1 MPTVTNARAKAT
13 TTKPSATARR
23 LTDTELLIQAN
34 SFRVAGTVRFW
45 GAEFEHPEAG
55 NHAHHLN
62 DTIFEAKSDS
72 TIPRGSGNCG
82 CQACNHSCNCSEC
95 NRSSRYTTCNNR
107 GLNEVTTKP
116 TDRDWGRHLTDYI
129 EALGDTGLSPEDYR
143 YWCGDCDDT
152 DCGCDEDYSEDLSN
166 WGFHTHIDARD
177 LSFRE
182 VASVVRL
189 GTAIM
194 RNFPAVFGSDEDEYN
209 HHHQNEAELHELA
222 TNGNWSGQRPSV
234 NPAGVVRY
242 LSLEESDRQDPNDYP
257 SSSQKATIEFRT
269 FRYTDSPELHS
280 ARVAT
285 ARAIVDYVASGQPLF
300 YLIRERNFELVLEA
314 LEINKH

>member
-1 MPTVTNARAKAT
+1 MSVKSARAKAT
-13 TTKPSATARR
+13 TLK
-23 LTDTELLIQAN
+23 LTETGLLLRAN
-34 SFRVAGTVRFW
+34 SVREQGRVRYW

-72 TIPRGSGNCG
+72 TIPRGSGNCS
-82 CQACNHSCNCSEC
+82 CQECNHSCDCSEC
-95 NRSSRYTTCNNR
+95 DRSRNYSTCNNR

-116 TDRDWGRHLTDYI
+116 TNRDWGHHLNDYI
-129 EALGDTGLSPEDYR
+129 RALGETGLDPEDFR
-143 YWCGDCDDT
+143 YYCGDCDDT

-194 RNFPAVFGSDEDEYN
+194 RNFPAVFGADEDEYN
-209 HHHQNEAELHELA
+209 HHHTNEEELHELA
-222 TNGNWSGQRPSV
+222 TKGEWRGSRPSV
-234 NPAGVVRY
+234 NPAGVIRY
-242 LSLEESDRQDPNDYP
+242 LSLEESDRQDPDDYP

-285 ARAIVDYVASGQPLF
+285 ARAIVDYVKSGKPLF
-300 YLIRERNFELVLEA
+300 YLIREKNFELVLEA
-314 LEINKH
+314 LEISKH

>member
-1 MPTVTNARAKAT
+1 MSVMSAREKAT
-13 TTKPSATARR
+13 TFK
-23 LTDTELLIQAN
+23 LTDTGLLLRAN
-34 SFRVAGTVRFW
+34 SVREQGRVRFW

-62 DTIFEAKSDS
+62 DTLFEAKNDS
-72 TIPRGSGNCG
+72 TIPRGSGDCS
-82 CQACNHSCNCSEC
+82 CQLCNHSCDCSEC
-95 NRSSRYTTCNNR
+95 DRSSRFTSCDNR

-116 TDRDWGRHLTDYI
+116 TNRDWGHHLNDYI
-129 EALGDTGLSPEDYR
+129 EALGETGLSPEDFR
-143 YWCGDCDDT
+143 YWCGDCEDT

-177 LSFRE
+177 LNFRE

-194 RNFPAVFGSDEDEYN
+194 RNFPEVFGSDDDEYN
-209 HHHQNEAELHELA
+209 HHHQNEEELHELA
-222 TNGNWSGQRPSV
+222 TKGDWRGSRPSV
-234 NPAGVVRY
+234 NPSGVIRY
-242 LSLEESDRQDPNDYP
+242 LSLEESDRQDPYEYP

-269 FRYTDSPELHS
+269 FRYTDDPKLHS

-285 ARAIVDYVASGQPLF
+285 ARSIVDYVKSGKPLF
-300 YLIRERNFELVLEA
+300 YLIRERNFERVLEA
-314 LEINKH
+314 LEINRH